1 MIASW
6 AVVLSALVYLC
17 LLFAVAHWGD
27 LHGRRIMQGRARS
40 TIYALALAVYCTS
53 WTFFGSV
60 GLASRS
66 GLDFLTIYVGP
77 ILMIGFGYALVG
89 RVVRLAKAQN
99 ITSVADFVAARYGKS
114 ERVAAL
120 VSAIAVVGSVP
131 YIALQLKAVSA
142 SLGVFLTGTD
152 APFGHA
158 MPVFGDLALV
168 VAFVL
173 AGFAVAFGTRHTD
186 ATEHQDGLMV
196 AISLESVVKLVAFL
210 LVGIYVTFFMFGG
223 LSGID
228 RALAVRNL
236 DLSVGLR
243 SADAATLV
251 TLTVLSAS
259 ASLLLPRQ
267 FHMTVVENRAVEDV
281 RRAAWLF
288 PLYLVLI
295 NLFVIPIALGGL
307 ALFPEGQIDRD
318 MTVLALPLRDGA
330 RGVALAAFLGGLSAA
345 TAMVIVESVAL
356 AIMISN
362 HLVLPVVLR
371 RRAAAAAAGRA
382 TLEDLTGFVLGVRRV
397 AIILVVLL
405 GYAYYRVAGDAA
417 LASIGLLSFAAIAQI
432 APAFLGGLVWARGTA
447 LGASAG
453 LVAGFL
459 TWAYTLLLPSLIGE
473 GVLGSNLAA
482 AGPFGIWWLKPTSLF
497 GTAMPQLTHGVV
509 WSLGVNIL
517 AYVAFSLWKPAT
529 ALERLQANA
538 FVGEPDLA
546 IAPSFRLFRASVT
559 VDELRATV
567 ARYLGEER
575 TTRSFQSFAHGRG
588 QVLDGRAEAD
598 VHLVRYAEH
607 LLASAIGAASSRL
620 ALSLLLRRRN
630 VSTKAALKLLDDASA
645 AIQYSRD
652 LLQHAIDHARQG
664 ITVFDRE
671 LRLLA
676 WNRAFV
682 DLYGLPPHLV
692 GVGVALEDIV
702 RFNAERGSAGTGDAE
717 ELIATRLQAFVQETE
732 PVRLKIFPSGT
743 VIEIRSNQLPDGGF
757 VTTYTD
763 VTETAAGEEESKRA
777 NETLEQRVRERTEE
791 LMRLNEAL
799 TSAKADAEEANI
811 SKTRFLAA
819 ASHDILQPLN
829 AARLYATSLV
839 ERDREAGDALLA
851 ENIDASLDA
860 VEEILTALLD
870 ISRLDTGAMKPQWSS
885 FRIDEIFR
893 QLQREFEPVAR
904 EKGLSLTFVPSSV
917 TIRSDRR
924 LLRRLLQ
931 NLVSNAIKY
940 TPSGRVLVGT
950 RRRRGRLVLEV
961 WDTGLGIPASKQKI
975 VFHEFQRL
983 DQGAK
988 VARGLGLGLSIVE
1001 RIGRV
1006 LDHDIRLS
1014 SEPGRGSVF
1023 RVDVPSV
1030 AALPAGIVPVEAPRI
1045 VAAPLAGL
1053 RVIAIDN
1060 EPSILEGMRGL
1071 LSGWGCDV
1079 IVAADLKGAL
1089 AAIRESRAGP
1099 EVIIADY
1106 HLDEGDGLDA
1116 IKSLRWKTRADMPA
1130 VLVTADRTP
1139 AVRDA
1144 AAAMQVHLLNKP
1156 VKPAALRALLAQWR
1170 ASRAAAE

>member
-1 MIASW
+1 M
-6 AVVLSALVYLC
+6 
-17 LLFAVAHWGD
+17 
-27 LHGRRIMQGRARS
+27 
-40 TIYALALAVYCTS
+40 
-53 WTFFGSV
+53 
-60 GLASRS
+60 
-66 GLDFLTIYVGP
+66 
-77 ILMIGFGYALVG
+77 
-89 RVVRLAKAQN
+89 
-99 ITSVADFVAARYGKS
+99 
-114 ERVAAL
+114 
-120 VSAIAVVGSVP
+120 
-131 YIALQLKAVSA
+131 
-142 SLGVFLTGTD
+142 
-152 APFGHA
+152 
-158 MPVFGDLALV
+158 
-168 VAFVL
+168 
-173 AGFAVAFGTRHTD
+173 
-186 ATEHQDGLMV
+186 
-196 AISLESVVKLVAFL
+196 
-210 LVGIYVTFFMFGG
+210 
-223 LSGID
+223 
-228 RALAVRNL
+228 
-236 DLSVGLR
+236 
-243 SADAATLV
+243 
-251 TLTVLSAS
+251 
-259 ASLLLPRQ
+259 
-267 FHMTVVENRAVEDV
+267 
-281 RRAAWLF
+281 
-288 PLYLVLI
+288 
-295 NLFVIPIALGGL
+295 
-307 ALFPEGQIDRD
+307 
-318 MTVLALPLRDGA
+318 
-330 RGVALAAFLGGLSAA
+330 
-345 TAMVIVESVAL
+345 
-356 AIMISN
+356 
-362 HLVLPVVLR
+362 
-371 RRAAAAAAGRA
+371 
-382 TLEDLTGFVLGVRRV
+382 
-397 AIILVVLL
+397 
-405 GYAYYRVAGDAA
+405 
-417 LASIGLLSFAAIAQI
+417 
-432 APAFLGGLVWARGTA
+432 
-447 LGASAG
+447 
-453 LVAGFL
+453 
-459 TWAYTLLLPSLIGE
+459 
-473 GVLGSNLAA
+473 
-482 AGPFGIWWLKPTSLF
+482 
-497 GTAMPQLTHGVV
+497 
-509 WSLGVNIL
+509 
-517 AYVAFSLWKPAT
+517 
-529 ALERLQANA
+529 
-538 FVGEPDLA
+538 
-546 IAPSFRLFRASVT
+546 
-559 VDELRATV
+559 
-567 ARYLGEER
+567 
-575 TTRSFQSFAHGRG
+575 
-588 QVLDGRAEAD
+588 
-598 VHLVRYAEH
+598 
-607 LLASAIGAASSRL
+607 
-620 ALSLLLRRRN
+620 
-630 VSTKAALKLLDDASA
+630 
-645 AIQYSRD
+645 
-652 LLQHAIDHARQG
+652 
-664 ITVFDRE
+664 FDRE

-702 RFNAERGSAGTGDAE
+702 RFNAERGSAAAGDAE